1 MSHST
6 PRTFSSTCHALSAE
20 SEREYKMKGILSIQL
35 SILEPCK
42 HSIERKKKISDKQ
55 NHIKH
60 LMQQTL
66 RT

>member
-6 PRTFSSTCHALSAE
+6 PRTFSSTCRALSAE
-20 SEREYKMKGILSIQL
+20 SAREYKMKGILSIQL

-42 HSIERKKKISDKQ
+42 HSIEKKKKKNSDKQ

-60 LMQQTL
+60 LM
-66 RT
+66 